1 MTDEHP
7 HSGAPL
13 PFLGVCCGVG
23 VSTIYLCQPLLP
35 AMAASFGASASKAG
49 LVAVGTQVGYALGL
63 LLFVPLGD
71 IVERRSLMTRL
82 YAAVALALLLVA
94 AAPTLWLLVLA
105 SALAGGLACV
115 THVALPIAP
124 DLAPPKERGK
134 AIGIVMTGLLLGV
147 LLARTFA
154 GWINDGVLY
163 LTRNVDWKIPGWR
176 VVFLVAAVVSACFAP
191 AIRRLMPELPP
202 RQHLRYADAMRS
214 LWTVFR
220 EEPLLRES
228 CLMGA
233 LVFGSFSVF
242 WNTLAF
248 VLETHGLGASVAGSF
263 GLVGAAG
270 ALMALF
276 AGKLSDRR
284 GPRYVMSMALSV
296 LAVSYACIYGAERL
310 AEHQEHTAHLHVWVY
325 LGLLAFA
332 VVIMDIGAQSSQIA
346 NQTRIFALRPD
357 ARSRINTVY
366 MVSYFTGAAIS
377 SALST
382 LAWQRYGVNGTCGL
396 AMLLVLLAVLR
407 HATGLKQIYRRPASI
422 PDAEPAMFEM

>member
-1 MTDEHP
+1 M
-7 HSGAPL
+7 
-13 PFLGVCCGVG
+13 CCGVG
-23 VSTIYLCQPLLP
+23 VSTIYLAQPLLP
-35 AMAASFGASASKAG
+35 AIAGSFHASAAQAG
-49 LVAVGTQVGYALGL
+49 LVAVATQVGYAAGL
-63 LLFVPLGD
+63 LCCVPLGD
-71 IVERRSLMTRL
+71 IVERRGLMAKL
-82 YAAVALALLLVA
+82 YAAVAVALLLVA
-94 AAPTLWLLVLA
+94 VAPNLPMLVLA
-105 SALAGGLACV
+105 SVAAGALACV

-124 DLAPPKERGK
+124 DLAKPKERGK

-154 GWINDGVLY
+154 GWINDLVVY
-163 LTRNVDWKIPGWR
+163 VERDTNWKVPGWR
-176 VVFLVAAVVSACFAP
+176 VVFLVAAVVSAGFAP
-191 AIRRLMPELPP
+191 AIRRLMPVLPP
-202 RQHLRYADAMRS
+202 KQKLRYADAMRS

-248 VLETHGLGASVAGSF
+248 VLETHGLGAGVAGSF

-270 ALMALF
+270 ALMASF
-276 AGKLSDRR
+276 AGRLSDRR
-284 GPRYVMSMALSV
+284 GPRYVMSLALGV
-296 LAVSYACIYGAERL
+296 LAVSYACIYGTERL
-310 AEHQEHTAHLHVWVY
+310 ARQEEHAAHLHLWLY

-332 VVIMDIGAQSSQIA
+332 VILMDVGAQASQIA

-396 AMLLVLLAVLR
+396 SVLLVALAVLR
-407 HATGLKQIYRRPASI
+407 HATGQKGIYRRPASI
-422 PDAEPAMFEM
+422 PDAGPAMFEM

>member
-1 MTDEHP
+1 MSPEL
-7 HSGAPL
+7 SRRGAPL

-35 AMAASFGASASKAG
+35 AMAASFGVTASKAG
-49 LVAVGTQVGYALGL
+49 WVAVGTQVGYAFGL
-63 LLFVPLGD
+63 LFFVPLGD

-82 YAAVALALLLVA
+82 YAAVAVALLLVSA
-94 AAPTLWLLVLA
+94 AHTLWLLVLA

-154 GWINDGVLY
+154 GWINDAAVH
-163 LTRNVDWKIPGWR
+163 LTTRMAGWR
-176 VVFLVAAVVSACFAP
+176 VVFLVAGVISLVFSL
-191 AIRRLMPELPP
+191 AIPRVMPVLPP
-202 RQHLRYADAMRS
+202 GQRLHYADAMRS

-228 CLMGA
+228 ALMGA
-233 LVFGSFSVF
+233 LAFGSFSVF

-248 VLETHGLGASVAGSF
+248 LLATHGLGAGVTGSF

-270 ALMALF
+270 ALVAGF

-284 GPRYVMSMALSV
+284 GPRYIMTLALGV
-296 LAVSYACIYGAERL
+296 LAASYALIYLSESVSRRVEVHTGHFPMLGYL
-310 AEHQEHTAHLHVWVY
+310 AGLV
-325 LGLLAFA
+325 LG
-332 VVIMDIGAQSSQIA
+332 VVLMDMGMQSAQIA

-357 ARSRINTVY
+357 ARSRINTIY
-366 MVSYFTGAAIS
+366 MVSYFAGAAIS

-382 LAWQRYGVNGTCGL
+382 VAWQHFGASGTSVL
-396 AMLLVLLAVLR
+396 EAVIVLLAVLR
-407 HATGLKQIYRRPASI
+407 HLTGNRQPYRRPATL
-422 PDAEPAMFEM
+422 PDFDPTALEI

>member
-1 MTDEHP
+1 M
-7 HSGAPL
+7 SGTTHRSSAPL

-35 AMAASFGASASKAG
+35 AMAASFGATASQAG

-63 LLFVPLGD
+63 LFFVPLGD

-82 YAAVALALLLVA
+82 YAAVAVALLLVA
-94 AAPTLWLLVLA
+94 AAPTLWLLVIA

-154 GWINDGVLY
+154 GWINDAAVHF
-163 LTRNVDWKIPGWR
+163 TSRIAGWR
-176 VVFLVAAVVSACFAP
+176 VVFLVAGLVSVAFSL
-191 AIRRLMPELPP
+191 AIPRVMPVLPP
-202 RQHLRYADAMRS
+202 KQSLRYAGAMRS

-228 CLMGA
+228 ALMGA
-233 LVFGSFSVF
+233 LAFGSFSVF

-248 VLETHGLGASVAGSF
+248 LLATHGLGAGVAGSF

-270 ALMALF
+270 ALVAGF

-284 GPRYVMSMALSV
+284 GPRYIMTLALAV
-296 LAVSYACIYGAERL
+296 LAASYALIYVTERVSL
-310 AEHQEHTAHLHVWVY
+310 TVQGRTAHFP
-325 LGLLAFA
+325 LLAYLA
-332 VVIMDIGAQSSQIA
+332 GLVVGVVLMDMGMQSAQIA

-366 MVSYFTGAAIS
+366 MVSYFVGAAIS

-382 LAWQRYGVNGTCGL
+382 VAWQHFGANGTSALEGIII
-396 AMLLVLLAVLR
+396 VLAVLR
-407 HATGLKQIYRRPASI
+407 HLTGDKQPYRRPASL
-422 PDAEPAMFEM
+422 PDADLTQLAS

>member
-1 MTDEHP
+1 M
-7 HSGAPL
+7 
-13 PFLGVCCGVG
+13 CCGVG
-23 VSTIYLCQPLLP
+23 VSTIYLAQPLLP
-35 AMAASFGASASKAG
+35 AIGASFHVSAAQSG
-49 LVAVGTQVGYALGL
+49 LVAVATQVGYAGGL
-63 LLFVPLGD
+63 LCCVPLGD
-71 IVERRSLMTRL
+71 IVERRGLMTKL
-82 YAAVALALLLVA
+82 YTAVAVALLLVA
-94 AAPTLWLLVLA
+94 LAPNLPLLLLA
-105 SALAGGLACV
+105 SVAAGALACV

-124 DLAPPKERGK
+124 DLAKPKERGK

-154 GWINDGVLY
+154 GWINDLVMF
-163 LTRNVDWKIPGWR
+163 LTRGMDRKIPGWR
-176 VVFLVAAVVSACFAP
+176 VVFLVAAVVSAAFAP
-191 AIRRLMPELPP
+191 AIRRLMPVLPP
-202 RQHLRYADAMRS
+202 KQTLRYAEAMRS

-248 VLETHGLGASVAGSF
+248 LLDTHGLGAGGAGSF

-270 ALMALF
+270 ALMASF

-284 GPRYVMSMALSV
+284 GPRYVMSLALGI
-296 LAVSYACIYGAERL
+296 LAVSYLMVFGTERF
-310 AEHQEHTAHLHVWVY
+310 AIHQQSTTGLQIWLY
-325 LGLLAFA
+325 LLLLAVA
-332 VVIMDIGAQSSQIA
+332 VIVMDVGAQASQIA

-382 LAWQRYGVNGTCGL
+382 LAWQHYRVNGTCGL
-396 AMLLVLLAVLR
+396 SMVLVAFALVR
-407 HATGLKQIYRRPASI
+407 HATGLKQTYRRPASI

>member
-1 MTDEHP
+1 M
-7 HSGAPL
+7 
-13 PFLGVCCGVG
+13 CCGVG
-23 VSTIYLCQPLLP
+23 VSTMYLSQPLLP
-35 AMAASFGASASKAG
+35 EIGASFHASDAQAG
-49 LVAVGTQVGYALGL
+49 LVAVATQVGYAAGL
-63 LLFVPLGD
+63 LCCVPLGD
-71 IVERRSLMTRL
+71 IVERRGLMTRL
-82 YAAVALALLLVA
+82 YAAVAVALLLVA
-94 AAPTLWLLVLA
+94 VAPNLPLLVLA
-105 SALAGGLACV
+105 SAFAGALACV

-124 DLAPPKERGK
+124 DLAKPKERGK

-154 GWINDGVLY
+154 GWINDAVVY
-163 LTRNVDWKIPGWR
+163 LERGTDWKIPGWR
-176 VVFLVAAVVSACFAP
+176 VVFLVAAVISAGFAP
-191 AIRRLMPELPP
+191 AIRRLMPVLPP
-202 RQHLRYADAMRS
+202 KQKLRYADAMRS

-248 VLETHGLGASVAGSF
+248 LLQAHGLGAGVAGSF

-270 ALMALF
+270 ALMASF
-276 AGKLSDRR
+276 AGKLSDQR
-284 GPRYVMSMALSV
+284 GPRYVMSMAL
-296 LAVSYACIYGAERL
+296 LILGVSYLFIYATERL
-310 AEHQEHTAHLHVWVY
+310 AQHQEHAAHLHVWLY
-325 LGLLAFA
+325 LGLLSLA
-332 VVIMDIGAQSSQIA
+332 VIVMDVGAQASQIA

-382 LAWQRYGVNGTCGL
+382 LAWQKYGVNGTCGL
-396 AMLLVLLAVLR
+396 SVILIILAVVR
-407 HATGLKQIYRRPASI
+407 HATGKKQIYRRPASI
-422 PDAEPAMFEM
+422 PDSEPAMFEM